1 MEDEDFTGQSRTAFK
16 LTPETLHGCVKCLVF
31 IVRGQIAGKESEKRR
46 ASAQYLN
53 KRYDRVEDL
62 AGFLSIPV
70 EMRP

>member
-1 MEDEDFTGQSRTAFK
+1 MEDEDFTGQSQTASK
-16 LTPETLHGCVKCLVF
+16 LTPETLHECLKCLVL

-53 KRYDRVEDL
+53 KRYHQVKDL

-70 EMRP
+70 ETRP